1 VHLFDLPQ
9 SVCRST
15 CDATSDLTQRKA
27 CGVPWASNDFEAKS
41 LAVKGK
47 NMKKQWIVIAAL
59 AACGMGVVQ
68 AQETPWMVR
77 ARAVHLDMANKDST
91 GLGLTVDNKTI
102 PEVDVSYFFTPN
114 IAAELILTVPQKQTV
129 HSSVVGAD
137 IGTFK
142 HLPPTLLLQY
152 HFTGLNGYKPYV
164 GAGVNYTDISKVNL
178 LGGGATLD
186 SHSWGGAL
194 QAGVDIP
201 LDKNWS
207 INFDVK
213 KVYIKTNVY
222 AEGAN
227 LGTLK
232 LDPVLVGVGLGYRF

>member
-1 VHLFDLPQ
+1 MI
-9 SVCRST
+9 T
-15 CDATSDLTQRKA
+15 
-27 CGVPWASNDFEAKS
+27 EAES
-41 LAVKGK
+41 FAVKGK

-59 AACGMGVVQ
+59 AACGAGAVQ
-68 AQETPWMVR
+68 AQQAQGPWMVR
-77 ARAVHLDMANKDST
+77 ARAVNLDMANKDST
-91 GLGLTVDNKTI
+91 PLGLTVDNKTI

-114 IAAELILTVPQKQTV
+114 MAAELILTVPQKQTV
-129 HSSVVGAD
+129 SSNGTS

-152 HFTGLNGYKPYV
+152 HFTGLNGYKPYL
-164 GAGVNYTDISKVNL
+164 GAGINYTDISKVSL
-178 LGGGATLD
+178 PTGVTLD

-213 KVYIKTNVY
+213 KVYIKTDVY
-222 AEGAN
+222 STGTSV
-227 LGTLK
+227 GTLK

>member
-1 VHLFDLPQ
+1 
-9 SVCRST
+9 
-15 CDATSDLTQRKA
+15 
-27 CGVPWASNDFEAKS
+27 
-41 LAVKGK
+41 
-47 NMKKQWIVIAAL
+47 MKKQWIVIAAL

-77 ARAVHLDMANKDST
+77 ARAVNLDMANKDST

-129 HSSVVGAD
+129 SSNGTS

-178 LGGGATLD
+178 LGGAVTLD

-207 INFDVK
+207 INLDVK
-213 KVYIKTNVY
+213 KVYIKTDVY
-222 AEGAN
+222 TIAGNA
-227 LGTLK
+227 GTLK

>member
-1 VHLFDLPQ
+1 
-9 SVCRST
+9 
-15 CDATSDLTQRKA
+15 
-27 CGVPWASNDFEAKS
+27 
-41 LAVKGK
+41 
-47 NMKKQWIVIAAL
+47 MKKQWIVIAAL
-59 AACGMGVVQ
+59 AACGVGAVQ
-68 AQETPWMVR
+68 AQQAEGPWMVR
-77 ARAVHLDMANKDST
+77 ARAVHLDMANHDST
-91 GLGLTVDNKTI
+91 GLGLTADNKTI

-129 HSSVVGAD
+129 NSVALAGD

-164 GAGVNYTDISKVNL
+164 GAGINYTDISNVNL
-178 LGGGATLD
+178 LSGGATLD
-186 SHSWGGAL
+186 GHSWGGAL

-207 INFDVK
+207 INLDVK
-213 KVYIKTNVY
+213 KVYLKTNVY
-222 AEGAN
+222 AAGAS